1 MLKQHAEQDKVQ
13 KQMMKE
19 YGLESLDD
27 EDSINSDDL
36 LK

>member
-1 MLKQHAEQDKVQ
+1 MLKQLAEQDKAQ
-13 KQMMKE
+13 QQMMKE
-19 YGLESLDD
+19 YGLEGLDD